1 MRHRPAA
8 FRESA
13 PSPDLG
19 ALTAHLWAI
28 ALPILIG
35 AAIGALAVFVLERRR
50 RRWSW
55 AFLFAPFAYL
65 LWFAAW
71 QLGLAATVA
80 TLAAL
85 VLGARRHG
93 EVTQHG
99 GEEAREMRSAPGP
112 LGWALSRLR
121 GRGVR
126 KRRVRVKDGRLAIG
140 STRGSGP
147 CYIPFGLDRGVHA
160 LIVGATGA
168 GKTVT
173 EAALLQ
179 AYVGA
184 AFGSIVIDPKPDAFL
199 RASALAAARA
209 AGVRFIEWSPRGSAV
224 YNPLARGG
232 PTEIADKALAAH
244 RWSEPHYELR
254 TRRLLGNVL
263 ATLQAAGSWP
273 PSLSTV
279 VEHMDPERLDALASQ
294 CGGEIAERITAYVDG
309 LQGQAKAELG
319 GGRDRLAVLA
329 DSELAP
335 WLDPS
340 LGAGE
345 QIDLERCLRGADV
358 VYFNLEADRYPAA
371 ARLLASALVIDI
383 VGLTAS
389 LQDEGVGGL
398 VLIDEFAAL
407 AAEHVS
413 RLFARAR
420 SAGLNI
426 LLGTQSLADLRGARP
441 EDPTDT
447 LTEQVLSNVEVA
459 VVHRIG
465 DPDSAERFARMAG
478 TEPAWTLT
486 QRVSGP
492 GAMIGLG
499 EGTRTREREFLIVP
513 DQFKRLRVG
522 EAIVIDPAARRPA
535 QLASIWPPRDLGAGR
550 EAVGA
555 SGPPQG
561 AKLG

>member
-1 MRHRPAA
+1 MRHHRHLAL
-8 FRESA
+8 RESA
-13 PSPDLG
+13 PPLDLG
-19 ALTAHLWAI
+19 AVTAHLWAI

-35 AAIGALAVFVLERRR
+35 AALGALAVFLLERRR
-50 RRWSW
+50 LRWSW
-55 AFLFAPFAYL
+55 AFLGAPPAYL
-65 LWFAAW
+65 LWFATW

-85 VLGARRHG
+85 ILGARRHG
-93 EVTQHG
+93 EVLQHG
-99 GEEAREMRSAPGP
+99 GEEAQEIRRAPGP
-112 LGWALSRLR
+112 LRWTLSRLR
-121 GRGVR
+121 NRGVR
-126 KRRVRVKDGRLAIG
+126 ERAVRVKGGRLAIG
-140 STRGSGP
+140 SARSGP

-173 EAALLQ
+173 EAAMLN

-184 AFGSIVIDPKPDAFL
+184 AFGSIVIDPKPDASL
-199 RASALAAARA
+199 RASAMAAARA
-209 AGVRFIEWSPRGSAV
+209 AGVRFTEWSPAGPAV

-232 PTEIADKALAAH
+232 PTEIADKALSAH
-244 RWSEPHYELR
+244 QWSEPHYELR

-263 ATLQAAGSWP
+263 TTLEAAGKWP
-273 PSLSTV
+273 PTLTTL
-279 VEHMDPERLDALASQ
+279 VEHMDPERLDALATEV
-294 CGGEIAERITAYVDG
+294 GGETAERVSAYVDG
-309 LQGQAKAELG
+309 LGASAKADLG
-319 GGRDRLAVLA
+319 GGRDRLSVLCE
-329 DSELAP
+329 SELGR

-345 QIDLERCLRGADV
+345 QIDLAECLRGGDV

-371 ARLLASALVIDI
+371 AKLLASALVIDI
-383 VGLTAS
+383 VGLAAS
-389 LQDEGVGGL
+389 LQGQCVGGF

-420 SAGLNI
+420 SAGLSI
-426 LLGTQSLADLRGARP
+426 ALGTQSLADLRGARP
-441 EDPTDT
+441 EDATDT

-478 TEPAWTLT
+478 TEPSWSVT

-492 GAMIGLG
+492 GAMYGVG
-499 EGTRTREREFLIVP
+499 EGTRTREREFLFVP

-522 EAIVIDPAARRPA
+522 EAIVIDPAAAPPA
-535 QLASIWPPRDLGAGR
+535 QLVRIWPAAERGSHG
-550 EAVGA
+550 
-555 SGPPQG
+555 
-561 AKLG
+561 